1 MAEQLRWREKRDRDN
16 KVIPRCWETDTGYT
30 LAECRLPEA
39 RYVITRPGGKAPF
52 AYTPDRDQVPALI
65 AADMQAQAELVGEEG
80 ACA

>member
-1 MAEQLRWREKRDRDN
+1 MTEQLRWREKRDRDG
-16 KVIPRCWETDTGYT
+16 KVIPTCWETDTGYT

-39 RYVITRPGGKAPF
+39 RYVVTRPNGRAPF

-65 AADMQAQAELVGEEG
+65 LADMQAQAAMVAEEV